1 MQLHRSSCL
10 AASAAALCCARPA
23 SSSRHSSRASEVITA
38 YKSPVPVSLQASN
51 TGPRQPGQMPNENS
65 GNAACSRTSS
75 ARIHGGAAC
84 LPRSSDLVSS
94 ARPQSYQCACPALSA
109 SWPVTGGVSSS
120 PAATGSARLPDV
132 PGALAFH
139 AGTPDAFGLAA
150 GQRPDCPGPPRAVEL
165 PPVPTAGQADIVP
178 VVSTAHAATIADMS
192 LRTHYTRGSHGEMA
206 RKLLIAPSHMGAG
219 AEQDRRNAMR
229 PSAFDPPAIP
239 PAFRERPDVCQALR
253 QRDMSTLFRLLQQ
266 YLGLSQ
272 MRIGTAVGLGQGRMS
287 EVINGIRT
295 IRDVKVFERIA
306 DGLDMPDH
314 ARVLLGLTPRQ
325 ITAPPPRSPVA
336 TSGQD
341 AGLLRQITAAGR
353 IDATVVRVLQGETD
367 NIRLL
372 DRRLGAPAVAGKLEA
387 HIGQIETS
395 LRYSLRPGNRQQLA
409 RALADA
415 AALAGWQAIDMNR
428 LPRAW
433 AHFERAT
440 AAAREAADPCLLAF
454 AAGEQA
460 YVLLDLHRPAEALAM
475 VRAAYEETRA
485 AVPHQVRSWLRAA
498 EAEMAAAAGE
508 ESICRRAL
516 DGAAQEISYGAA
528 SEDLPYLALNE
539 THLARW
545 RGNCLVMFGDPQTA
559 DDLAAAL
566 AAMEDGF
573 IRAEASLRC
582 DLAAAL
588 HVRGEHDEAKQH
600 LKTARELAQLTGSAR
615 QRRRVLDLSRR
626 IAKAA

>member
-1 MQLHRSSCL
+1 VAVAEVLGQVLGEVADAPAGVAGSGEH
-10 AASAAALCCARPA
+10 ALGVEPGTEPG
-23 SSSRHSSRASEVITA
+23 H
-38 YKSPVPVSLQASN
+38 VPRFV
-51 TGPRQPGQMPNENS
+51 
-65 GNAACSRTSS
+65 
-75 ARIHGGAAC
+75 
-84 LPRSSDLVSS
+84 LVSD
-94 ARPQSYQCACPALSA
+94 
-109 SWPVTGGVSSS
+109 GV
-120 PAATGSARLPDV
+120 
-132 PGALAFH
+132 
-139 AGTPDAFGLAA
+139 
-150 GQRPDCPGPPRAVEL
+150 
-165 PPVPTAGQADIVP
+165 
-178 VVSTAHAATIADMS
+178 
-192 LRTHYTRGSHGEMA
+192 
-206 RKLLIAPSHMGAG
+206 
-219 AEQDRRNAMR
+219 
-229 PSAFDPPAIP
+229 
-239 PAFRERPDVCQALR
+239 
-253 QRDMSTLFRLLQQ
+253 
-266 YLGLSQ
+266 
-272 MRIGTAVGLGQGRMS
+272 
-287 EVINGIRT
+287 EVINGIRKV
-295 IRDVKVFERIA
+295 RDVKVFERIA

-341 AGLLRQITAAGR
+341 AELLRQITAAGR

-372 DRRLGAPAVAGKLEA
+372 DRRLGAPAVAGKLDA

-415 AALAGWQAIDMNR
+415 SALAGWQAIDMSR
-428 LPRAW
+428 LSRAW

-440 AAAREAADPCLLAF
+440 AAAREAGDPCLLAS

-475 VRAAYEETRA
+475 VRAACAETRTA
-485 AVPHQVRSWLRAA
+485 IPHQVRSWLRAA

-508 ESICRRAL
+508 ESACRHAL

-566 AAMEDGF
+566 AAMDDGF
-573 IRAEASLRC
+573 TRAEASLRC

-588 HVRGEHDEAKQH
+588 HVRGEHDEARSH
-600 LKTARELAQLTGSAR
+600 LRKARELAQLTGSAR
-615 QRRRVLDLSRR
+615 QRRRIRDLSRR

>member
-1 MQLHRSSCL
+1 
-10 AASAAALCCARPA
+10 
-23 SSSRHSSRASEVITA
+23 
-38 YKSPVPVSLQASN
+38 
-51 TGPRQPGQMPNENS
+51 
-65 GNAACSRTSS
+65 
-75 ARIHGGAAC
+75 
-84 LPRSSDLVSS
+84 
-94 ARPQSYQCACPALSA
+94 
-109 SWPVTGGVSSS
+109 
-120 PAATGSARLPDV
+120 
-132 PGALAFH
+132 
-139 AGTPDAFGLAA
+139 
-150 GQRPDCPGPPRAVEL
+150 
-165 PPVPTAGQADIVP
+165 
-178 VVSTAHAATIADMS
+178 
-192 LRTHYTRGSHGEMA
+192 
-206 RKLLIAPSHMGAG
+206 
-219 AEQDRRNAMR
+219 MR

-239 PAFRERPDVCQALR
+239 PAFWERPDVCQALR
-253 QRDMSTLFRLLQQ
+253 RRDMSTLFRLLQQ

-287 EVINGIRT
+287 EVINGIRK

-306 DGLDMPDH
+306 EGLDMPDH

-325 ITAPPPRSPVA
+325 ITAPPPRSPSA

-341 AGLLRQITAAGR
+341 IELLRQITAAGR

-372 DRRLGAPAVAGKLEA
+372 DRRLGAPAVAGKLDA

-395 LRYSLRPGNRQQLA
+395 LRYSLRPGNREQLA

-415 AALAGWQAIDMNR
+415 SALAGWQAIDMNR

-433 AHFERAT
+433 AHFEHAT
-440 AAAREAADPCLLAF
+440 AAAREAGDPCLLAF

-460 YVLLDLHRPAEALAM
+460 YVLLDLRRPAEALAM

-485 AVPHQVRSWLRAA
+485 AIPHQVRSWLRAA

-508 ESICRRAL
+508 ESACRHAL
-516 DGAAQEISYGAA
+516 DGAAQEISHGAA
-528 SEDLPYLALNE
+528 TEDLPYLALNE

-566 AAMEDGF
+566 AAMDDGF
-573 IRAEASLRC
+573 TRAEAGLRC

-588 HVRGEHDEAKQH
+588 HVRGEQDEARRH
-600 LKTARELAQLTGSAR
+600 LKKARELAQLTSSAR
-615 QRRRVLDLSRR
+615 QRRRIRDLSRR

>member
-1 MQLHRSSCL
+1 
-10 AASAAALCCARPA
+10 
-23 SSSRHSSRASEVITA
+23 
-38 YKSPVPVSLQASN
+38 
-51 TGPRQPGQMPNENS
+51 
-65 GNAACSRTSS
+65 
-75 ARIHGGAAC
+75 
-84 LPRSSDLVSS
+84 
-94 ARPQSYQCACPALSA
+94 
-109 SWPVTGGVSSS
+109 
-120 PAATGSARLPDV
+120 
-132 PGALAFH
+132 
-139 AGTPDAFGLAA
+139 
-150 GQRPDCPGPPRAVEL
+150 
-165 PPVPTAGQADIVP
+165 
-178 VVSTAHAATIADMS
+178 
-192 LRTHYTRGSHGEMA
+192 
-206 RKLLIAPSHMGAG
+206 
-219 AEQDRRNAMR
+219 MR

-239 PAFRERPDVCQALR
+239 AAFWERPDVCQALR
-253 QRDMSTLFRLLQQ
+253 QRDMSALFRLLRQ

-287 EVINGIRT
+287 EVINGIRK

-341 AGLLRQITAAGR
+341 VELLRQITAAGR

-372 DRRLGAPAVAGKLEA
+372 DRRLGAPAVAGKLDA

-415 AALAGWQAIDMNR
+415 SALAGWQAIDMNR

-440 AAAREAADPCLLAF
+440 AAAREAGDPCLLAF

-460 YVLLDLHRPAEALAM
+460 YVLLDLHHPAEALAM
-475 VRAAYEETRA
+475 VRAAYEETHA
-485 AVPHQVRSWLRAA
+485 AIPHQVRSWLRAA

-508 ESICRRAL
+508 ESACRHAL
-516 DGAAQEISYGAA
+516 DGAAQEIGYGAA

-559 DDLAAAL
+559 DDLNAAL
-566 AAMEDGF
+566 AAMDDSF
-573 IRAEASLRC
+573 TRAEASLRC

-588 HVRGEHDEAKQH
+588 HVRGEQDEARRH
-600 LKTARELAQLTGSAR
+600 LRKARELAQLTGSAR
-615 QRRRVLDLSRR
+615 QRRRIRDLSRR
-626 IAKAA
+626 LAKAA

>member
-1 MQLHRSSCL
+1 
-10 AASAAALCCARPA
+10 
-23 SSSRHSSRASEVITA
+23 
-38 YKSPVPVSLQASN
+38 
-51 TGPRQPGQMPNENS
+51 
-65 GNAACSRTSS
+65 
-75 ARIHGGAAC
+75 
-84 LPRSSDLVSS
+84 
-94 ARPQSYQCACPALSA
+94 
-109 SWPVTGGVSSS
+109 
-120 PAATGSARLPDV
+120 
-132 PGALAFH
+132 
-139 AGTPDAFGLAA
+139 
-150 GQRPDCPGPPRAVEL
+150 
-165 PPVPTAGQADIVP
+165 
-178 VVSTAHAATIADMS
+178 
-192 LRTHYTRGSHGEMA
+192 
-206 RKLLIAPSHMGAG
+206 
-219 AEQDRRNAMR
+219 MR

-588 HVRGEHDEAKQH
+588 HVRGEHDEAKRH

>member
-1 MQLHRSSCL
+1 
-10 AASAAALCCARPA
+10 
-23 SSSRHSSRASEVITA
+23 
-38 YKSPVPVSLQASN
+38 
-51 TGPRQPGQMPNENS
+51 
-65 GNAACSRTSS
+65 
-75 ARIHGGAAC
+75 
-84 LPRSSDLVSS
+84 
-94 ARPQSYQCACPALSA
+94 
-109 SWPVTGGVSSS
+109 
-120 PAATGSARLPDV
+120 
-132 PGALAFH
+132 
-139 AGTPDAFGLAA
+139 
-150 GQRPDCPGPPRAVEL
+150 
-165 PPVPTAGQADIVP
+165 
-178 VVSTAHAATIADMS
+178 
-192 LRTHYTRGSHGEMA
+192 
-206 RKLLIAPSHMGAG
+206 
-219 AEQDRRNAMR
+219 MR

-239 PAFRERPDVCQALR
+239 AAFWERPDVCQALR
-253 QRDMSTLFRLLQQ
+253 QRDMSALFRLLKK

-287 EVINGIRT
+287 EVINGIRK

-341 AGLLRQITAAGR
+341 VELLRQITAAGR
-353 IDATVVRVLQGETD
+353 IDAAVVRVLQGETD

-372 DRRLGAPAVAGKLEA
+372 DRRLGAPAVAGKLDA

-409 RALADA
+409 
-415 AALAGWQAIDMNR
+415 QAIDMNR

-475 VRAAYEETRA
+475 VRAAYAETRTA
-485 AVPHQVRSWLRAA
+485 IPHQVRSWLRAA

-508 ESICRRAL
+508 ESACRHAL

-566 AAMEDGF
+566 AAMDDGF
-573 IRAEASLRC
+573 TRAEASLRC

-588 HVRGEHDEAKQH
+588 HVRGESDEAKHH
-600 LKTARELAQLTGSAR
+600 LKKARELAQLTGSAR
-615 QRRRVLDLSRR
+615 QRRRIRDLSRR